1 VAPSEL
7 VRVTL
12 AANPAEAETIRGL
25 LQTEGIDS
33 LRRQT
38 DFGAGTMDG
47 FSGGEQEILVRPED
61 LERAKELLEPQS

>member
-1 VAPSEL
+1 MAEL
-7 VRVTL
+7 IRVTT

-33 LRRQT
+33 VRRQT

-47 FSGGEQEILVRPED
+47 FSGGQQEILVREED
-61 LERAKELLEPQS
+61 LDEARALLEGS

>member
-1 VAPSEL
+1 MAEL
-7 VRVTL
+7 IRVTT

-33 LRRQT
+33 VRRQT

-47 FSGGEQEILVRPED
+47 FSGGQQEILVREED
-61 LERAKELLEPQS
+61 LDDARALLEGS